1 MESEKLRKGTL
12 NSENVVKVIRD
23 DDSDD
28 TLVRILSSIDY
39 QNYIDDAMFATLQ
52 AAKLYSD
59 NQLSLFMTSMSKKLE
74 SYEGTISP
82 EEMRC
87 IETLFQICR
96 DADYC

>member
-39 QNYIDDAMFATLQ
+39 
-52 AAKLYSD
+52 
-59 NQLSLFMTSMSKKLE
+59 
-74 SYEGTISP
+74 
-82 EEMRC
+82 
-87 IETLFQICR
+87 
-96 DADYC
+96 